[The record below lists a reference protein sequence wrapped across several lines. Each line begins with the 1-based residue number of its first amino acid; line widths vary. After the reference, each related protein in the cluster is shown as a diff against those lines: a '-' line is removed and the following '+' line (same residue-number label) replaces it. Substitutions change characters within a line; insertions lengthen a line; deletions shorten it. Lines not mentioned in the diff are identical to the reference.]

1 MSGFQRFIRQQ
12 EQARDA
18 EQRLNEALMFT
29 SPIWE
34 LRPNNDRVV
43 RYGIE
48 ERRVAY
54 ARVVNLE
61 YKSAEDIEIYFRKWE
76 EWAPDNMP
84 EAISRTNVRTGEN
97 STLLMA
103 IYKTEE
109 MAERAREMADE
120 FFKMEAQHLHEIIDF
135 HGPVIE

>member
-1 MSGFQRFIRQQ
+1 M
-12 EQARDA
+12 
-18 EQRLNEALMFT
+18 
-29 SPIWE
+29 
-34 LRPNNDRVV
+34 
-43 RYGIE
+43 
-48 ERRVAY
+48 AY

-97 STLLMA
+97 SNLVMA

-109 MAERAREMADE
+109 MADK
-120 FFKMEAQHLHEIIDF
+120 FF
-135 HGPVIE
+135 

>member
-1 MSGFQRFIRQQ
+1 M
-12 EQARDA
+12 
-18 EQRLNEALMFT
+18 
-29 SPIWE
+29 
-34 LRPNNDRVV
+34 
-43 RYGIE
+43 
-48 ERRVAY
+48 AY

-61 YKSAEDIEIYFRKWE
+61 YKSAEDVEIYFKKWE
-76 EWAPDNMP
+76 SWAPDNMA

-109 MAERAREMADE
+109 MAEKAREMADK

-135 HGPVIE
+135 HGPVME